1 VEVNMKVNT
10 KATMKISQL
19 AKESG
24 IASKTIR
31 YYEDIALLPE
41 AHRND
46 NGYREYVN
54 SDVER
59 LVFIRRCR
67 ELQIPLE
74 QIKTLIAVQLDQKSS
89 CQEVDDL
96 IEQQLGKVRTTI
108 AELTLLEQTLHTL
121 ATSCPNDKVGDCQI
135 LKNLQQEK

>member
-1 VEVNMKVNT
+1 MKVNT

-46 NGYREYVN
+46 NGYREYGN

>member
-1 VEVNMKVNT
+1 MKVNT
-10 KATMKISQL
+10 EATMKISQL

-31 YYEDIALLPE
+31 YYEEIALLPE

-46 NGYREYVN
+46 NGYREYGN

-89 CQEVDDL
+89 CQEVDDM
-96 IEQQLGKVRTTI
+96 IEQQLDKVRTTI

>member
-1 VEVNMKVNT
+1 MEVNMKINT

-46 NGYREYVN
+46 NGYREYRT
-54 SDVER
+54 SDIER

-67 ELQIPLE
+67 ELKIPLE
-74 QIKTLIAVQLDQKSS
+74 KIKTLIAVQVDPKSS
-89 CQEVDDL
+89 CQEIDAL
-96 IEQQLGKVRTTI
+96 IEQQLDKVRTTI

>member
-1 VEVNMKVNT
+1 VEVNM

-46 NGYREYVN
+46 NGYREYGN